1 MSCHFT
7 AHGKFEADEPMRSGM
22 ELAGG
27 RLTAEDFLGLSLAV
41 DLMVLGSCGLS
52 DRRR

>member
-1 MSCHFT
+1 
-7 AHGKFEADEPMRSGM
+7 M

-41 DLMVLGSCGLS
+41 DLVVLGSCESGLS
-52 DRRR
+52 DRRP